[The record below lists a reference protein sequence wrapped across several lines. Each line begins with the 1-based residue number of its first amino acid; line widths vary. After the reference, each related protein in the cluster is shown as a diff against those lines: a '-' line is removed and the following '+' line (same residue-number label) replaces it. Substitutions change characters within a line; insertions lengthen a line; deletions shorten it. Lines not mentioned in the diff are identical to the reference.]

1 LKAVRTKCVIQLLLL
16 GALDSLQ
23 GNHWHRLQPSHK
35 RLITD
40 TLLSMVD
47 FAASYNSDANLR
59 NRMQH
64 VAGDR
69 PPPNLLRQET
79 EGTQI
84 YLAVLNKAASEIDDE
99 TRATEIVEQPLYD
112 TEVASKGGDQKLR
125 EEAER
130 QLVSF
135 CGHILKEVA
144 TLQPAPSE
152 AVQADFHCALAL
164 RSPVTVQVL
173 NAMKDMNVAMFK
185 KHLPEFY
192 PYFTKL
198 ICSDQMDVRKALG
211 ELFKVQLVALLP

>member
-1 LKAVRTKCVIQLLLL
+1 M
-16 GALDSLQ
+16 
-23 GNHWHRLQPSHK
+23 
-35 RLITD
+35 
-40 TLLSMVD
+40 SMIV
-47 FAASYNSDANLR
+47 SICY
-59 NRMQH
+59 
-64 VAGDR
+64 R

-173 NAMKDMNVAMFK
+173 GHTNMLSKMSFILCLSELSGARPSIFRPEAVVLMSSPIFTSDLLSNEWLWPCPNSGDADKWRNV
-185 KHLPEFY
+185 L
-192 PYFTKL
+192 
-198 ICSDQMDVRKALG
+198 CRC
-211 ELFKVQLVALLP
+211 